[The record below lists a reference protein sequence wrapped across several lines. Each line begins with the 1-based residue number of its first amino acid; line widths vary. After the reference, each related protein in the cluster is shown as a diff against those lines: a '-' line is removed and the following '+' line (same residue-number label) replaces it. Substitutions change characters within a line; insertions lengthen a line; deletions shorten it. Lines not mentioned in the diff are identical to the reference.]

1 LDQSEGSA
9 TQILLTFVFYYIQL
23 LVSDN
28 IEADVGTGKTAMLIT
43 RYLWTVTVEYDIED
57 ELLGHELAD

>member
-1 LDQSEGSA
+1 
-9 TQILLTFVFYYIQL
+9 VFYYIQL